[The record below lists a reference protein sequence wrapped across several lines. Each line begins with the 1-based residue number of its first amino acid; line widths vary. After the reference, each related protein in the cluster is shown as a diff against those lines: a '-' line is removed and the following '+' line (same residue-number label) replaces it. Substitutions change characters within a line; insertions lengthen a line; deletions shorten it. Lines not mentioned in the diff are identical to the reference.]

1 MNTVTLHV
9 TIRQSFCGLSVFIH
23 EMASTPTREMRSELE
38 AVGTALPDDERLAE
52 LAKLFIDRLGALRS
66 KLGEKSQGAISWHQ
80 LFSQVDEDGSG
91 VITFDELEVAVRSK
105 LKLSSKDFSR
115 ASLKALWCA
124 LDGNDDDSVAA
135 EEFKRFIIRGG
146 LSSGHGPTFGG
157 KSFAK
162 GGAFS
167 SLTTS
172 EALASTPTREMRA
185 ELEAAGMSLP
195 SNEELATLA
204 QLFYQRLEAVRISI
218 GTKNQGTMSWH
229 NLFTALDVSGDGVIT
244 FDELERA
251 IRTQLKLGP
260 KLLSAHRLKA
270 LFCSLDA
277 NDDNSVRPAEFKS
290 FLDRYTPPK
299 RSRQRFGGKG
309 FVKGGALSEITISEA
324 LATAPT
330 KVMRAELEA
339 AGEPLPDEAELDAI
353 ARTFYEQLEQA
364 RHRGTKLANGIAS
377 W

>member
-1 MNTVTLHV
+1 MHHEHRHV
-9 TIRQSFCGLSVFIH
+9 TRYHSSKFLRTFDLNLQPVIH
-23 EMASTPTREMRSELE
+23 KMASTPTREMRSELE

-162 GGAFS
+162 GAWERV
-167 SLTTS
+167 TT
-172 EALASTPTREMRA
+172 
-185 ELEAAGMSLP
+185 
-195 SNEELATLA
+195 
-204 QLFYQRLEAVRISI
+204 
-218 GTKNQGTMSWH
+218 
-229 NLFTALDVSGDGVIT
+229 
-244 FDELERA
+244 
-251 IRTQLKLGP
+251 
-260 KLLSAHRLKA
+260 
-270 LFCSLDA
+270 
-277 NDDNSVRPAEFKS
+277 
-290 FLDRYTPPK
+290 
-299 RSRQRFGGKG
+299 
-309 FVKGGALSEITISEA
+309 
-324 LATAPT
+324 
-330 KVMRAELEA
+330 
-339 AGEPLPDEAELDAI
+339 
-353 ARTFYEQLEQA
+353 
-364 RHRGTKLANGIAS
+364 
-377 W
+377 